1 MQGYDH
7 PVSKKAFGDFAS
19 FIDRLEE
26 AGELLRVSSSVSP
39 ILEITEIVD
48 RHSKSDADL
57 LSPAARRF
65 DPRHAHLGGKALLF
79 ESVEGCDFPL
89 AINLYGSYA
98 RAEMALGCHEEA
110 GFEAIAGRLA
120 AIAQPQPPRGV
131 RDAIRMGRQ
140 FLPLLR
146 AKPRLRRSG
155 PCQEVVRLAEAGEVS
170 LSRLPILK
178 CWPLDGDVD
187 AVGRSCPGGT
197 GAEQGQGRFITF
209 AGIHTIHADDRDD
222 PSPPSHNIGMY
233 RVQLIDDTHLCMHWH
248 MHHDGAAHWRSWK
261 KIGKPMPVAI
271 CFGGE
276 SIMPYAAS
284 APLPP
289 GISELLLAG
298 YLNGGGI
305 PLVKART
312 VPLRVPANSEIVIE
326 GHVRTD
332 AGGIGWDPDGDEPL
346 GEGAVFEGPFGDHT
360 GFYSMPDRYPIMEV
374 SAMTH
379 RRNAVFPATVVGL
392 PPQEDYY
399 LGKATERIFL
409 PLLKTL
415 IHDIVDYHLPMFG
428 SFHQCVFVQISKAY
442 PLQARRVMH
451 AIWGA
456 GQMAWTKTIIVVDDD
471 VDVHD
476 HEAVLQAVARHAEFP
491 RDLEIVNG
499 PLDILDHSAPR
510 LGAGGKMGID
520 ATASIPGEEVGG
532 IPIGSPPQADV
543 EMVRSR
549 LKAVVD
555 GQRVKG
561 IDVPSWGLGR
571 IVLAAVDSS
580 RIGASAEA
588 VETLLDASQ
597 AMGEGA
603 ELIFA
608 VDGDVDPAD
617 HERALF
623 MVMANMDVLRDGF
636 IRDHRMVLDGT
647 CKQVGWERNDE
658 PTRPWPP
665 IISMDPD
672 VVDRIDRRK
681 SDFGLA

>member
-1 MQGYDH
+1 
-7 PVSKKAFGDFAS
+7 VSNQPYGDFAS

-26 AGELLRVSSSVSP
+26 VGELLRISSSVSP
-39 ILEITEIVD
+39 ILEITEIAD
-48 RHSKSDADL
+48 RHSKAKTELVS
-57 LSPAARRF
+57 SAAKGF
-65 DPRHAHLGGKALLF
+65 DPRHADLGGKALLF

-89 AINLYGSYA
+89 AINLFGSYA
-98 RAEMALGCHEEA
+98 RAEMALGCHEEE

-120 AIAQPQPPRGV
+120 AIAQPQPPRGL
-131 RDAIRMGRQ
+131 RDAIRMGRR

-187 AVGRSCPGGT
+187 AVGRTCPGGT

-233 RVQLIDDTHLCMHWH
+233 RVQLVDDTHLCMHWH

-532 IPIGSPPQADV
+532 IPVGSPPQADV
-543 EMVRSR
+543 EVVRAR
-549 LKAVVD
+549 LGTVVD
-555 GQRVKG
+555 GHRVKA
-561 IDVPSWGLGR
+561 IEVPAWGLGR

-588 VETLLDASQ
+588 IEILLDASE

-623 MVMANMDVLRDGF
+623 MLMANMDVLRDAF